1 MCERD
6 AANGV
11 EIAQQLVGKVSR
23 KVVKQTVMTLVYG
36 VTFIGGRRQISG
48 QLDDLGLPP
57 SVVWKGSSYLT
68 RNVFAS
74 IREMFHAAK
83 DIQVRCHLR
92 HSLKTSQAYFKS
104 STLIFQDWFTTA
116 AAQIALSG
124 HCVDWITPLNLPV
137 TQSYQRMV
145 KREVSTPL
153 QLIKIRVP
161 AREMLPNL
169 VKQKGGFPPNFIHS
183 LDSCH
188 MMLTALYCQ
197 KNGLTFTSVHDSF
210 WTHACDVDTMNEVST
225 KKTIS

>member
-48 QLDDLGLPP
+48 QLDDLGLSA

-83 DIQVRCHLR
+83 DIQVQLCHTLMSR
-92 HSLKTSQAYFKS
+92 NIDSIDGNLANLKA
-104 STLIFQDWFTTA
+104 
-116 AAQIALSG
+116 
-124 HCVDWITPLNLPV
+124 
-137 TQSYQRMV
+137 
-145 KREVSTPL
+145 
-153 QLIKIRVP
+153 
-161 AREMLPNL
+161 
-169 VKQKGGFPPNFIHS
+169 FIMS
-183 LDSCH
+183 
-188 MMLTALYCQ
+188 
-197 KNGLTFTSVHDSF
+197 
-210 WTHACDVDTMNEVST
+210 
-225 KKTIS
+225 